1 MFHVIIRSPSHPVA
15 AGAGSSDLRYRR
27 VASCCAGEVMQES
40 GAVCSRTPRL
50 LPVQFPAFQKPD
62 SYRHNEVIEHKPS
75 ETLHHYY
82 CVKPATSG
90 HLYSSDEVLCV
101 CVRLTVKFTVDALPE
116 LSFEVFV
123 KEAGVDLPQAL
134 PSGPS
139 AFIPIEE
146 ILEEGAA
153 QEVMSGALLSEGR
166 VNHIN
171 MMMGLHPTYLNC
183 FLRTQNALLQL
194 DGPLPLSW
202 RHFIIILASARHQC
216 SYLVQHHS
224 TAFLLAG
231 GDESWLRGL
240 HCAPPKIQHLQTLN
254 KLLAHRPWIIT
265 QEHIQELVCPGAE
278 ARWSLAELIQAIVLM
293 SHAHSLASFVWG
305 CGILPEP
312 EQSGD
317 QSLQLCSP
325 TESCSPRDK
334 ARNHQEWSE
343 AVNEVKL
350 LMERMMMVQQQGEE
364 FTQEEMVTR
373 FERERTESLLEHA
386 DVQRSV
392 LPDCFSR
399 FVVDADFTYQDFS
412 PRGVQAPP
420 TMRAQDY
427 SWEDH
432 GFSLMNRLYGEMAQ
446 LLDEKFQVVCALTYH
461 TMAMH
466 SHVDTSTLRKAI
478 WNYIHC
484 IYGIRYDD
492 YNYGEV
498 NQLLERG
505 LKVYVKTVA
514 CHPEKTTPRM
524 YFSFWRQFRHSEKVH
539 VNLLLME
546 ARMQAALLY
555 ALRAITRYMT

>member
-1 MFHVIIRSPSHPVA
+1 MK
-15 AGAGSSDLRYRR
+15 G
-27 VASCCAGEVMQES
+27 
-40 GAVCSRTPRL
+40 
-50 LPVQFPAFQKPD
+50 
-62 SYRHNEVIEHKPS
+62 
-75 ETLHHYY
+75 
-82 CVKPATSG
+82 
-90 HLYSSDEVLCV
+90 
-101 CVRLTVKFTVDALPE
+101 
-116 LSFEVFV
+116 
-123 KEAGVDLPQAL
+123 EAGVDLPEAL

-146 ILEEGAA
+146 ILEEGPA
-153 QEVMSGALLSEGR
+153 QEVTSDTLLSEGR
-166 VNHIN
+166 VDHIN
-171 MMMGLHPTYLNC
+171 MMMGLHPTYLTC

-325 TESCSPRDK
+325 TESCSPQDK
-334 ARNHQEWSE
+334 ARNPQEWSD
-343 AVNEVKL
+343 AVNEVQL

-373 FERERTESLLEHA
+373 FERERTESLLEPA
-386 DVQRSV
+386 DVQCSV
-392 LPDCFSR
+392 FPDCFSR

-412 PRGVQAPP
+412 PRGAQSPP

-498 NQLLERG
+498 NQLLERS